1 MPAER
6 CWHDRLVIAS
16 LFCRCV
22 FLLGLQHDLIRR
34 ISLLRLPR
42 SYVNP
47 IHFQPARKSGNGETG
62 HNTHHNTYGICESH
76 GRGTAVQS
84 LPLRDAVP
92 ELGKHGLQEG
102 GSQRLATTTGDF
114 ARNTQIH
121 FWHDWCNTQRHECD
135 LPKNHPVKLC
145 ACYGFN
151 PDFRL

>member
-92 ELGKHGLQEG
+92 DAGQARPSRGWFPTACHYNRRFCEKH
-102 GSQRLATTTGDF
+102 A
-114 ARNTQIH
+114 IH